1 MQRKT
6 NPTPLKIEL
15 YDLNADISESRDVAA
30 EHPERVRELEAML
43 VEHLRRADRRKP
55 RYTVDQQ
62 AADFNS
68 FACHRVLLGAAFDG
82 IDATAK

>member
-30 EHPERVRELEAML
+30 EHPDVVAQVRKLMAEQHRPSKLIPI
-43 VEHLRRADRRKP
+43 RA
-55 RYTVDQQ
+55 
-62 AADFNS
+62 
-68 FACHRVLLGAAFDG
+68 
-82 IDATAK
+82 ID